1 MKNLALEIV
10 SGKQV
15 TKEEA
20 LKLFDFELEEIFFV
34 AAKIRRKYKGNK
46 VKVCSIINAKSG
58 QCSED
63 CKFCA
68 QSAFNKSDIKVYSL
82 TDTEKIKE
90 FSIKALENVGCFGIV
105 SSGNSLSDA
114 EIKKLCEMFKNHK
127 KVSHLGVSIGKIS
140 DEIFLKLKEVGIK
153 KMHHNLETSENFYP
167 NICSTHSYQERVD
180 TIKRAKKFGFEICSG
195 GLFGMGESFKDRIDL
210 AFTLKDLD
218 SNSVPMNFLMPIKG
232 TALEHLPTM
241 SPIEIL
247 KTIAVFRIILQT
259 QDIMICGG
267 REANLRDLQSWIFHA
282 GANGMMTGGYLTA
295 TGRDTIFDK
304 QMIKDLGLEIELNH
318 TG

>member
-1 MKNLALEIV
+1 MENLTLEIA

-20 LKLFDFELEEIFFV
+20 LELFNFELEEIFFV
-34 AAKIRRKYKGNK
+34 SAKIRRKYKGNK
-46 VKVCSIINAKSG
+46 VKICSIINAKSG

-68 QSAFNKSDIKVYSL
+68 QSAFNKADVEVYSL
-82 TDTEKIKE
+82 TDTEKIRE
-90 FSIKALENVGCFGIV
+90 FSIKALENVSCFGIV

-114 EIKKLCEMFKNHK
+114 EIEKLCEMFKKHK
-127 KVSHLGVSIGKIS
+127 KVSHLGISIGKIS
-140 DEIFLKLKEVGIK
+140 DETFLKLKEAGIE

-167 NICSTHSYQERVD
+167 NICSTHNYQERVD
-180 TIKRAKKFGFEICSG
+180 TIKRAKKFGFKICSG
-195 GLFGMGESFKDRIDL
+195 GLFGVGESFKDRIDL

-232 TALEHLPTM
+232 TGFEHLPPM

-247 KTIAVFRIILQT
+247 KTIAVFRVILQT

-267 REANLRDLQSWIFHA
+267 REMNLRDLQSWIFQA
-282 GANGMMTGGYLTA
+282 GASGVMTGGYLTT
-295 TGRDTIFDK
+295 TGRDIASDK
-304 QMIKDLGLEIELNH
+304 QMIKDLGLEIELNRA
-318 TG
+318 G

>member
-1 MKNLALEIV
+1 MENLTLEIV
-10 SGKQV
+10 NGKQV

-20 LKLFDFELEEIFFV
+20 LELFDFEFEEVFFA

-63 CKFCA
+63 CKFCT
-68 QSAFNKSDIKVYSL
+68 QSTFNKTDVKVYSL
-82 TDTEKIKE
+82 ADTEKIKE
-90 FSIKALENVGCFGIV
+90 SSIKALENVGCFGIV

-114 EIKKLCEMFKNHK
+114 EIEKLCEMFKKHK

-140 DEIFLKLKEVGIK
+140 DETFLKLKEAGIK

-167 NICSTHSYQERVD
+167 NICSTHNYQERVD

-195 GLFGMGESFKDRIDL
+195 GLFGMGESLKDRIDL

-232 TALEHLPTM
+232 TPLEHLPAM
-241 SPIEIL
+241 LPIEIL

-259 QDIMICGG
+259 PDIMICGG
-267 REANLRDLQSWIFHA
+267 REVNLRDLQSWIFQA
-282 GANGMMTGGYLTA
+282 GANGMMTGGYLT
-295 TGRDTIFDK
+295 TIGRDIASDK
-304 QMIKDLGLEIELNH
+304 QMIKDLGLEIAYNH
-318 TG
+318 IG